1 MKRTLTAIL
10 AVVLMLALCIPAFA
24 EETTPTGT
32 ITINKASPNQTYSIY
47 KMLDLDSYNPT
58 SKSYSYKIIDA
69 WKEFFTSYQIDHSN
83 AYTITDNTYV
93 TWAVSSTVTA
103 KQMEEL
109 ALAAIAYATEHNIQA
124 TATVTTSE
132 SDENAQFTGLDL
144 GYYLV
149 ESTVGALC
157 GLTTTDPEGVIDAKN
172 NPPTIDKEVKE
183 DKDSS
188 WSNTNDE
195 SLFKTIS
202 FRTKVTIMHGAKN
215 YVLHDNMSAGLTLD
229 PTSIKVTSDAA
240 GDTPIAATNY
250 TVVTTGEGL
259 NHANDPVTEHQN
271 IVCDFHIAFKKD
283 YLDSITETTVVY
295 AHYTAVLNESAVIG
309 GNGNPNE
316 AWLDYGENS
325 HTTHDQTV
333 TYTYE
338 FDIVKTD
345 TSANLL
351 DGAVFYIYNDSSCE
365 WPLPIKKVSK
375 NLYEVIKF
383 DGVYY
388 QDKAS
393 EISIEIEDGGPTTIR
408 GLDGNTT
415 YYLKEVE
422 APDGYNILINAQS
435 AELKAENNKAVVSE
449 GKYQSGGFQVIN
461 KTGSE
466 LPETGGLGTTL
477 FITFGSLIAVAA
489 GVLLITKVRMNKV
502 SE

>member
-24 EETTPTGT
+24 VETTPTGT
-32 ITINKASPNQTYSIY
+32 ITVNNASPDQTYSVY

-58 SKSYSYKIIDA
+58 TKSYSYKIIDV
-69 WKEFFTSYQIDHSN
+69 WKNFFTTYQIDKGD
-83 AYTITDNTYV
+83 AYTITDGLYV
-93 TWAVSSTVTA
+93 TWAVSSTVTTA
-103 KQMEEL
+103 QMEQL

-144 GYYLV
+144 GYYLI
-149 ESTVGALC
+149 ESTVGSLC
-157 GLTTTDPEGVIDAKN
+157 GLTTTDPEGVINAKN

-183 DKDSS
+183 DVDSS
-188 WSNTNDE
+188 WGDTNDE

-202 FRTKVTIMHGAKN
+202 FRTKVTIMHGAKD

-229 PTSIKVTSDAA
+229 PASIKVTSDAE
-240 GDTPIAATNY
+240 GNSPIAATNY

-259 NHANDPVTEHQN
+259 NHANDSVEEHKN
-271 IVCDFHIAFKKD
+271 IVCDFHIEFKKE
-283 YLDSITETTVVY
+283 YLDSISATTVVY
-295 AHYTAVLNESAVIG
+295 AHYTAVLNENAVIG
-309 GNGNPNE
+309 GDGNPNE

-325 HTTHDQTV
+325 HTTHDKTV

-345 TSANLL
+345 SSANLL
-351 DGAVFYIYNDSSCE
+351 DGAVFYIYNDDSCE
-365 WPLPIKKVSK
+365 WPLPIREVTK
-375 NLYEVIKF
+375 NVYEVVALGGKMWEYKAEEIPIKI
-383 DGVYY
+383 VN
-388 QDKAS
+388 
-393 EISIEIEDGGPTTIR
+393 GGPTTIR

-415 YYLKEVE
+415 YYLKEVQ
-422 APDGYNILINAQS
+422 APEGYNVLINAQS
-435 AELKAENNKAVVSE
+435 VQLQSSNSKAVVSE
-449 GKYQSGGFQVIN
+449 GKYQNGGVQVIN